1 MPHTC
6 MQIGPES
13 LAESEGTI
21 LQMYY
26 LALSPLQPCD
36 ININRYFNLH
46 LKNKDLDL
54 RKIHYL
60 QRLYS

>member
-26 LALSPLQPCD
+26 LTLSPLQPCD

-46 LKNKDLDL
+46 LKNKDLDV